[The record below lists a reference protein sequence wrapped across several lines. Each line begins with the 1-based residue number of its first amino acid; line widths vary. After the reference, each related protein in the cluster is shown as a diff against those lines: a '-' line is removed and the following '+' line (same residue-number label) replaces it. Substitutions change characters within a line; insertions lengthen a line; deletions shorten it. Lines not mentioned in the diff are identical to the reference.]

1 MKSKRDISIIVFLAT
16 LGLLVGNWACSSGR
30 KAPKISPKTT
40 PAAKEKTANGKN
52 GGASKPNTKQLTP
65 PAKPSAKLPILEKDD
80 LDGEAVP
87 EANGAQAPDK
97 EEASALLEEALTAY
111 QEAQSALDRGE
122 TDPALS
128 KLDEAYGLI
137 LKANT
142 PPDSDLCQEKND
154 LRILIAQ
161 RIQQLYASHLKTAAV
176 GNGTIPLVENKWVQ
190 DEIRSFQTK
199 EELFFEEAYKRSGLY
214 RPMIIEE
221 LRKGG
226 LPEHLS
232 WVPIIESGF
241 KVRALSRARALGLWQ
256 FIRSTGYRYGLKQDK
271 YVDERMDPVKA
282 TQAAVKYLT
291 ELHDFFGDWTTAL
304 ASYNCG
310 ELRVQNVIKAQ
321 KIDYLDNFWDVFNNL
336 PYETARFVPRII
348 AAMLIIENPAKYG
361 FTLPSPDPP
370 LTWETLIVSQPVKLA
385 SISTTLGLDP
395 LILSFLNPELRH
407 DSTPNY
413 EYALKV
419 PASYGDRV
427 LAALPA
433 LPHYIP
439 PDIVYGW
446 HTVRS
451 GDTLGAIAR
460 RYRTSTDAI
469 MRLNGIRNP
478 RTLQIGRKLKIPG
491 KGDPAEP
498 GPGSSPLLRPS
509 PEAAKPTG
517 TTPGTSPTGGPAV
530 RTAGNAPDEMTIYV
544 IKRGDTLFALALQFT
559 TTVKKIKEDN
569 GLSNDSL
576 RVGQRIIIH
585 GGRT

>member
-1 MKSKRDISIIVFLAT
+1 MKSRRNISFIAFFTA
-16 LGLLVGNWACSSGR
+16 LGLLIGSWACSSGR
-30 KAPKISPKTT
+30 KAAKTT
-40 PAAKEKTANGKN
+40 PQTSPAAKEKTAKGKN
-52 GGASKPNTKQLTP
+52 GAGIKPDTKQSAP
-65 PAKPSAKLPILEKDD
+65 PARAAAPLPVLEKDD
-80 LDGEAVP
+80 LDGEAEP
-87 EANGAQAPDK
+87 GKNGAQAPDK

-111 QEAQSALDRGE
+111 QEALNALDRGE
-122 TDPALS
+122 TDPALA

-199 EELFFEEAYKRSGLY
+199 ERLYFQEAYKRSGLY
-214 RPMIIEE
+214 RPMIVEE

-241 KVRALSRARALGLWQ
+241 KVRALSRARALGMWQ
-256 FIRSTGYRYGLKQDK
+256 FIRSTGYLYGLKQDK

-282 TQAAVKYLT
+282 TRAAVRYLT

-310 ELRVQNVIKAQ
+310 EYRVQNVIKAQ

-361 FTLPSPDPP
+361 FTLPIPDPS
-370 LTWETLIVSQPVKLA
+370 LTWETVTVGQPVKLA
-385 SISTTLGLDP
+385 SISATLGLDP

-413 EYALKV
+413 DYALKV
-419 PASYGDRV
+419 PIGYGEKV

-433 LPHYIP
+433 LPRYIP
-439 PDIVYGW
+439 PDVVYGW
-446 HTVRS
+446 HTVKS

-469 MRLNGIRNP
+469 MRLNGIKNP
-478 RTLQIGRKLKIPG
+478 RSLQIGRKLKIPG
-491 KGDPAEP
+491 
-498 GPGSSPLLRPS
+498 
-509 PEAAKPTG
+509 
-517 TTPGTSPTGGPAV
+517 
-530 RTAGNAPDEMTIYV
+530 
-544 IKRGDTLFALALQFT
+544 
-559 TTVKKIKEDN
+559 
-569 GLSNDSL
+569 
-576 RVGQRIIIH
+576 
-585 GGRT
+585 